1 MPTSILLTFL
11 ILIFPFQFSPAKTN
25 INKNDQNNHQ
35 DAHRAFVSQN
45 YPLAVQLFLQI
56 LQNNPN
62 QPKTWYF
69 LGLSYLR
76 QNQYSKAK
84 SSLLKAK
91 SLDPSLSFL
100 KSQKNYYRYLSDIR
114 DAINAHQFI
123 QQQQQLNPPQNQNL
137 PFLNPILWFSS
148 ISFILISISGFAFY
162 IHRYR
167 QSFPSLKS
175 ESKYQEKLPRLEKL
189 INHLNSEF
197 SQTKQLHLSQ
207 TDENLK
213 HHLLEIERISIALN
227 ERFHGMKLGFVNLNE
242 QSISEQFTMTQ
253 DLLNQ
258 IFSIKKFTPP
268 KKSLPL
274 KPPQ

>member
-1 MPTSILLTFL
+1 MPILLSFL
-11 ILIFPFQFSPAKTN
+11 FLIFPLQFSSAKTN

-45 YPLAVQLFLQI
+45 YPLAVKLFLKT
-56 LQNNPN
+56 LQKNQN
-62 QPKTWYF
+62 QPKIWYF

-76 QNQYSKAK
+76 QNRYSKAK

-100 KSQKNYYRYLSDIR
+100 KSQKNYYRYLSEIR
-114 DAINAHQFI
+114 DAINAHQLI
-123 QQQQQLNPPQNQNL
+123 HQQQQLNPQNQNL

-148 ISFILISISGFAFY
+148 ITFLLISISGFAFY

-167 QSFPSLKS
+167 QSSSFLKS
-175 ESKYQEKLPRLEKL
+175 ESKYQKKLPRLEKL

-197 SQTKQLHLSQ
+197 SQTKQLYLSQ

-258 IFSIKKFTPP
+258 IFSIKKFTP
-268 KKSLPL
+268 KKNHSH
-274 KPPQ
+274 